1 MDAKDGMFGEERLV
15 AALSSAGPHDGA
27 AHMMAAVRA
36 AVDEFTAGAE
46 QYDDITMVGF
56 RRTRGEC

>member
-1 MDAKDGMFGEERLV
+1 MFGEERLE
-15 AALSSAGPHDGA
+15 AALSAAGAQDGA

-36 AVDEFTAGAE
+36 AMDAFTAGAE

-56 RRTRGEC
+56 RRTHDA